1 MKINWTLEKKSQF
14 PLPDK
19 IREELMEKIV
29 HARGQMKLLIA
40 LFVLCIG
47 LLAGFP
53 KGMVAGMKAK
63 AKSKVK

>member
-40 LFVLCIG
+40 LFVFLHWTVG
-47 LLAGFP
+47 GVP
-53 KGMVAGMKAK
+53 ERDGGGDESESEK
-63 AKSKVK
+63 